1 MIDEKE
7 IKIGNW
13 FHHNDEW
20 SYRQDKKGLPMKE
33 FDFQW
38 DATDWYALGECILF
52 LETVSPIELS
62 EEWLLRFGFK
72 NKKSSGTSYFDNY
85 WLLDKYG
92 ISKCT
97 FDNNGYRKGSFYCG
111 NTEREIKHVH
121 QLMNLYFALTG
132 KELTI
137 QPLKV

>member
-1 MIDEKE
+1 MIDLTHLRVGNLFSDVDGTECYFAGAWEREDGWIVRDSANNTCKEKE
-7 IKIGNW
+7 I
-13 FHHNDEW
+13 
-20 SYRQDKKGLPMKE
+20 Y
-33 FDFQW
+33 
-38 DATDWYALGECILF
+38 
-52 LETVSPIELS
+52 PIELS